1 MDPALA
7 SFVAPA
13 LNALFGIASLAILAL
28 GLAVVLGLL
37 GVLNLAHGELVM
49 VGAYC
54 AYVVQAHGLPYLAA
68 VPFAL
73 VLCAILGWAVERW
86 LVRPLYQ
93 RPFDTLVVTWGLSLL
108 LRKSAEAIFGL
119 GYKSLNEPIGG
130 TVEVL
135 GASYPRYRLLLIV
148 VSVVVLGALLVW
160 YRQSRTGTRI
170 QAMVGNPDLARAL
183 GIPVRHYASATF
195 VVGTCLAGLAGVLIA
210 PLVPVQPFMGLD
222 YILMSFFVLVVGGLG
237 SVAGLVTGS
246 GLIGGVNSVVSALS
260 DSTGGY
266 LSVLAMAILFLWLRP
281 RGIHAR

>member
-1 MDPALA
+1 MEPVP
-7 SFVAPA
+7 VAQA
-13 LNALFGIASLAILAL
+13 LNALFGIASLAIIAL

-49 VGAYC
+49 IGAYC
-54 AYVVQAHGLPYLAA
+54 AYVVQSNGWPYLTA
-68 VPFAL
+68 VPL
-73 VLCAILGWAVERW
+73 AIAVCGVLGWVVERW

-108 LRKSAEAIFGL
+108 LRKCAEAMFGL
-119 GYKSLNEPIGG
+119 GYKSLTEPIGG
-130 TVEVL
+130 TTEVL
-135 GASYPRYRLLLIV
+135 GATYPRFRLVLIGVSIV
-148 VSVVVLGALLVW
+148 VFGALVVW

-183 GIPVRHYASATF
+183 GIPVTRYAAATF
-195 VVGTCLAGLAGVLIA
+195 VVGTCLAGLAGVMIA

-222 YILMSFFVLVVGGLG
+222 HILMSFFVLVVGGLG
-237 SVAGLVTGS
+237 SVGGLVTGS
-246 GLIGGVNSVVSALS
+246 ALIGGTNSIVSALS

-266 LSVLAMAILFLWLRP
+266 FCVLALAILFLWLRP

>member
-1 MDPALA
+1 MDPA

-13 LNALFGIASLAILAL
+13 LNALFSIASLAIVAL

-37 GVLNLAHGELVM
+37 GVLNLAHGVLVM

-54 AYVVQAHGLPYLAA
+54 AYVAQSQGWPYLAA
-68 VPFAL
+68 VPLAL
-73 VLCAILGWAVERW
+73 ALCALLGWSVERW

-93 RPFDTLVVTWGLSLL
+93 RPFDTLVLTWGLSLL

-119 GYKSLNEPIGG
+119 GYKSLTEPIGG
-130 TVEVL
+130 TLEVL
-135 GASYPRYRLLLIV
+135 GTSYPRYRLLLIATAA
-148 VSVVVLGALLVW
+148 VVLGALFAW
-160 YRQSRTGTRI
+160 YRRSRTGTRI

-183 GIPVRHYASATF
+183 GLPVRRYASATF
-195 VVGTCLAGLAGVLIA
+195 VAGTCLAGLAGVLIA

-237 SVAGLVTGS
+237 SLAGLSTGS
-246 GLIGGVNSVVSALS
+246 ALIGGVNSAVSALS

-266 LSVLAMAILFLWLRP
+266 LSVLVIAILFLWLRP

>member
-1 MDPALA
+1 MDPA

-13 LNALFGIASLAILAL
+13 LNALFGIASLAIVAL

-54 AYVVQAHGLPYLAA
+54 AYVAQSQGWPYLAA
-68 VPFAL
+68 VPLAL
-73 VLCAILGWAVERW
+73 AVCGVLGYVVERW

-108 LRKSAEAIFGL
+108 LRKCAEAMFGL
-119 GYKSLNEPIGG
+119 GYKSLTEPIGG
-130 TVEVL
+130 TLEVL
-135 GASYPRYRLLLIV
+135 GTSYPRYRLLLIATAA
-148 VSVVVLGALLVW
+148 VVLGALFAW
-160 YRQSRTGTRI
+160 YRRSRTGTRI

-183 GIPVRHYASATF
+183 GLPVRRYASATF
-195 VVGTCLAGLAGVLIA
+195 VAGTCLAGLAGVLIA

-237 SVAGLVTGS
+237 SLAGLSTGS
-246 GLIGGVNSVVSALS
+246 ALIGGVNSAVSALS

-266 LSVLAMAILFLWLRP
+266 LSVLVIAILFLWLRP